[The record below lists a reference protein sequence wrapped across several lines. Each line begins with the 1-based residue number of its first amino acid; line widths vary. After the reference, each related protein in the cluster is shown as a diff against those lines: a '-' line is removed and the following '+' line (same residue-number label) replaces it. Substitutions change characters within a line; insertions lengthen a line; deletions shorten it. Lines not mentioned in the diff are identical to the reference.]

1 MTNPNNA
8 LHHRKFC
15 RLTKE
20 NQMVDRREESSSS
33 LSCSNVDSNESEFES
48 PSHSA
53 SSETSTTEVHS
64 EIEEKSTVLR
74 ALGSKRK
81 KTQPVTLT
89 VAVRVTTKKKRTRKD
104 THLKNDDKEELASWI
119 FSAEYA
125 AQVAAEIRQKV
136 VESHERKH
144 FPRGN
149 SSQSTYSAKQK
160 SLIISF

>member
-8 LHHRKFC
+8 LHHQKFC

-20 NQMVDRREESSSS
+20 NQMVDRREDSSSS

-81 KTQPVTLT
+81 KTQPVSLT
-89 VAVRVTTKKKRTRKD
+89 VAVRVTTKKKQTRKD
-104 THLKNDDKEELASWI
+104 TNSKNDDIEQLTS
-119 FSAEYA
+119 EYV